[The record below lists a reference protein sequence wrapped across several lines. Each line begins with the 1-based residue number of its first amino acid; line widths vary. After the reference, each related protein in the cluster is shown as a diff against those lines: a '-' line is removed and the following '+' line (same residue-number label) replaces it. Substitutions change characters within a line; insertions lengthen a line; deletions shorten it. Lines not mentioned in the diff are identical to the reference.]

1 MAVREILERKQYGR
15 RSGMGFDSIPLL
27 NGHQMST
34 VDPNDGLQMLRNRV
48 TF

>member
-1 MAVREILERKQYGR
+1 MAVREISERKQYGR
-15 RSGMGFDSIPLL
+15 RSGMGFDSTPLL

-34 VDPNDGLQMLRNRV
+34 VDLNDGLQMLRNRV